1 MTYGFE
7 KVSRFKNVEF
17 EMPKRKTAGSAGY
30 DFVVAEE
37 TVIPSYNSLMAHI
50 EYDMAFNRND
60 IEPEGTIFTYINNK
74 EFKDKYYSL
83 EDIAKVTKDN
93 KAKPTLV
100 STGVKAYMP
109 KDSYL
114 ELSVRSSCPL
124 KYWLIMAN
132 GVGIIDSDYAN
143 NPDNEGE
150 IFFQIINLSPVP
162 IILHK
167 GDVIG
172 QGIFKPYLK
181 TDDDNAVEERMG
193 GFGSTNG

>member
-50 EYDMAFNRND
+50 EYDMDFNRSD

-100 STGVKAYMP
+100 STGV
-109 KDSYL
+109 
-114 ELSVRSSCPL
+114 C
-124 KYWLIMAN
+124 
-132 GVGIIDSDYAN
+132 
-143 NPDNEGE
+143 
-150 IFFQIINLSPVP
+150 
-162 IILHK
+162 
-167 GDVIG
+167 
-172 QGIFKPYLK
+172 
-181 TDDDNAVEERMG
+181 
-193 GFGSTNG
+193 